1 MKSTKH
7 LWKRC
12 ISLLLVLCMVGA
24 FILPNIKVNAA
35 DTDAD
40 LWVDPV
46 NGSDA
51 NDGLTEATALKS
63 IQAAKSKAAELSAD
77 QDVVVILKSG
87 TYDATETIQF
97 GKADSGKN
105 GHTITYRSAS
115 GETAII
121 SGGKRLEGWTLHDAN
136 NNIYVTD
143 IPEGAELIRQF
154 YVNGQPQRMASTEVT
169 PTDWAMLSTAGY
181 SSPAVSSP
189 SSNEYLILDLGEDKM
204 ISSVVLYAGS
214 DRASDGNAAGFPQD
228 FTISTSADGINW
240 TVQVEETGFVAPIAR
255 SGAEFIFSTVGAR
268 YIKLDVTKLGNPTR
282 NKPEDYFLALS
293 EVFVGLSGKGSTID
307 LSLVQHLD
315 LDTNLLKN
323 SDVTIGYI
331 SGGGSLVPHVI
342 ADASKMLDGD
352 KNTVASTNAQIAS
365 WLKVYGGGNTQ
376 AFHIEISDVA
386 IPVGGVEL
394 TMLDA
399 SNPDRCWMTDFEI
412 QVTTDGENWTSVYSA
427 TDYDWTKTNAYTNV
441 FAFNPV
447 PATQIRILA
456 HETEIASNNHYY
468 LKIAEAAIYAP
479 AEVSV
484 NAEVTVDNGTGADK
498 LTDGKLDAY
507 YESESYTNSVDVD
520 APIVIKLAK
529 TESIGAVR
537 VYPNF
542 VDGKPVN
549 FMKAAQVYVSNDGET
564 WESVMELTLIAD
576 PMNGAQLLLFP
587 QGKLAQY
594 VKIVPMQLVGDG
606 KQFSLQLREVDI
618 VGTQVP
624 VDPNAGG
631 PTQKLEKTYTNVDIG
646 TTAVVL
652 GYYDN
657 PEMTGDI
664 IDYQAAKGEAEC
676 WRDGDFNSRGLT
688 DYFKFSELVQ
698 FGGQYVPA
706 WHMTLGGSGAEFGC
720 IELSVSKHMSGLPL
734 SFKIQVKTPT
744 SNGEWITIVEREDE
758 TWNLQHMTNK
768 YEFEAVTATELR
780 IVATKVG
787 AMEDYSA
794 SLEEIAKNPANHR
807 TRFEACEI
815 DLFKVTEQWVDVEE
829 SAPESDTIVYDK
841 VALTGD
847 DVLGF
852 GYYSGFDLENLV
864 GYAGSSPTFA
874 IDGNYGTRAETK
886 GQQFQWLQDNNG
898 GNAPALVLNLTK
910 DGKPSTINVIEI
922 AAREDGYCAPYHF
935 VLQITTE
942 ADSDK
947 WITVAEEETA
957 DWSKQNIKT
966 FRFDTVEAYKMRL
979 VCFDLTPAANIPRE
993 ECVGQTTTFL
1003 HLNEVS
1009 LYNIYD
1015 PGNPYAENTC
1025 TQGGSASETVNHK
1038 VHTITAKND
1047 NPENKHNANKAIDGL
1062 VTPENNNG
1070 WLVPKYYGLGD
1081 LTVGSPETIEIHTLY
1096 LWYHAIRH
1104 VDSASGDGTELY
1116 SESTGGY
1123 MPTWA
1128 ANSYAFIDT
1137 AGEWYI
1143 DRDAKK
1149 IYYKA
1154 DGTMDDKVAILPVT
1168 EQIINMKDCE
1178 NVTFEGITFEH
1189 TSWTHPSVAM
1199 YLDQQANTYYENQ
1212 KWVQAPA
1219 GILLLRCANIAF
1231 DKCEIRNMGTA
1242 GIKFKSDGDGTTT
1255 GCSVTNSLIH
1265 DISFSGIIVG
1275 EVYGHHGYQTHMLV
1289 KDTVIRNNYITRVGL
1304 DMFDSPAIIACY
1316 TNGTIIDHNEIAY
1329 CPYSGISTGWGWDQ
1343 DGDAAHEELGNLQ
1356 VTNNLVHDTGK
1367 TNRDGGSIYNLGPS
1381 KGSKMHGNYI
1391 YNSWDG
1397 SKTFENGLYLDQ
1409 GSAYWEVYNNVIG
1422 SNVGYWMHMWM
1433 TTIHDNHWHDNFYVE
1448 GTKGRNDGRNNTVEN
1463 NTAVPNGEFDSYEKA
1478 VEIMENAGLL
1488 DESVKR
1494 GIKEGFAPQH
1504 DITQDFMRGNEARY
1518 IEGDW
1523 GWNNVAASGQV
1534 SKTNYDSIKKEISI
1548 VVTPTTD
1555 VTAITLTFELE
1566 DGWTCDKK
1574 SGNTFDFTNPIEFTL
1589 TNGGQKIVW
1598 KVSVKNKIVSG
1609 DNIQG
1614 QVVDMGSILVNS
1626 DDADWSVKPAKRIG
1640 DTAFFNDYSGYL
1652 GQTFDVDTIFT
1663 FDMSSFMDET
1673 HKDWVAISLRNQDP
1687 YTSCLNGNTEY
1698 NISFNYHTIE
1708 VQKFDSGK
1716 RTVLYGNQTG
1726 FTSIYGELPNNF
1738 FYSNTRHSIKI
1749 GAVDVEDGVRL
1760 FMYVDNNLVFDI
1772 VDSDD
1777 PIRTGGYFAIYPE
1790 TQMISL
1796 HAYTNQDTS
1805 PDTSAL
1811 DEALAIVEGLVAS
1824 DYTEESY
1831 AAVMS
1836 AMTQAQTILATAGGV
1851 TQEMVD
1857 EACNLLTAALAALVQ
1872 NNGSTG
1878 PIIKPT
1884 EPDPT
1889 EPTEPKPTD
1898 PNGSGKT
1905 GDETLVISFIVLML
1919 LSVAGI
1925 VAVVSLKRRTA
1936 R

>member
-1 MKSTKH
+1 MTVLYTVYLKKEENPMKSTKH

-12 ISLLLVLCMVGA
+12 LSVLLVLCMVGA

-46 NGSDA
+46 KGNDA

-63 IQAAKSKAAELSAD
+63 IQAAKTKAAELSAEG
-77 QDVVVILKSG
+77 DVVVILKGG

-115 GETAII
+115 GQTAII

-143 IPEGAELIRQF
+143 IPAGTELTRQF
-154 YVNGQPQRMASTEVT
+154 YVNGEPQRMASTEVS
-169 PTDWAMLSTAGY
+169 PTDWAMLSSSGY
-181 SSPAVSSP
+181 VSPSVSSAN
-189 SSNEYLILDLGEDKM
+189 SNEYLILDLGEDKM
-204 ISSVVLYAGS
+204 ITSVVLYAGS

-228 FTISTSADGINW
+228 FTISTSADGTNW
-240 TVQVEETGFVAPIAR
+240 TVQVQETGFVAPIAR
-255 SGAEFIFSTVGAR
+255 AGAEFVFSTVGAR
-268 YIKLDVTKLGNPTR
+268 YIKLDVTKLGNPTKS
-282 NKPEDYFLALS
+282 NPGDYFLALS
-293 EVFVGLSGKGSTID
+293 EMFVGLSGKDNTVD

-315 LDTNLLKN
+315 LNSNLAGEAN
-323 SDVTIGYI
+323 ITDNG
-331 SGGGSLVPHVI
+331 LV
-342 ADASKMLDGD
+342 
-352 KNTVASTNAQIAS
+352 
-365 WLKVYGGGNTQ
+365 
-376 AFHIEISDVA
+376 IEVSDVA

-394 TMLDA
+394 TATAADKLT
-399 SNPDRCWMTDFEI
+399 NFKI
-412 QVTTDGENWTSVYSA
+412 QVTSDNETWTTVCSV
-427 TDYDWTKTNAYTNV
+427 TNFDWSKTNNLTNV

-447 PATQIRILA
+447 PATQVRIVCDAAELA
-456 HETEIASNNHYY
+456 GIA
-468 LKIAEAAIYAP
+468 KTTVYAP

-507 YESESYTNSVDVD
+507 YESEAYFTSVDVD
-520 APIVIKLAK
+520 APIVVKLNK
-529 TESIGAVR
+529 VESIGGVR
-537 VYPNF
+537 VYPNY

-549 FMKAAQVYVSNDGET
+549 FMKAARIFISNDGEA

-576 PMNGAQLLLFP
+576 PANGAQLLLFP
-587 QGKLAQY
+587 IGKLAQY
-594 VKIVPMQLVGDG
+594 VKIEPMQLAGDG
-606 KQFSLQLREVDI
+606 KDFSLQLRELDI

-624 VDPNAGG
+624 VDPNYGG

-657 PEMTGDI
+657 PEMTGNI
-664 IDYQAAKGEAEC
+664 INYQAANGEAEC

-780 IVATKVG
+780 VVATKVG
-787 AMEDYSA
+787 AMEDYSV

-815 DLFKVTEQWVDVEE
+815 DLFKVTEQWVEVEE
-829 SAPESDTIVYDK
+829 TAPESDTIVYDK

-864 GYAGSSPTFA
+864 DYAGSSPTFA

-898 GNAPALVLNLTK
+898 GNAPALLLNLAK
-910 DGKPSTINVIEI
+910 DGKPATINGIEV
-922 AAREDGYCAPYHF
+922 AVREDGCCAPYHF
-935 VLQITTE
+935 VLQVTTS
-942 ADSDK
+942 ADSDE
-947 WITVAEEETA
+947 WVTLVEHNEY
-957 DWSKQNIKT
+957 DWSKKNVVM
-966 FRFDTVEAYKMRL
+966 FRFNTVEAYKMRL

-1015 PGNPYAENTC
+1015 PGNPYAEDTC
-1025 TQGGSASETVNHK
+1025 TQGDSASQTVNHK
-1038 VHTITAKND
+1038 VHLIEAKND
-1047 NPENKHNANKAIDGL
+1047 NPTNKFNANKAIDGL
-1062 VTPENNNG
+1062 VTPDTDIG
-1070 WLVPKYYGLGD
+1070 WLVPESYKLGE
-1081 LTVGSPETIEIHTLY
+1081 LTIGNLNTIEIHTLY
-1096 LWYHAIRH
+1096 LWYHAINH
-1104 VDSASGDGTELY
+1104 VSSASGDGTELFG
-1116 SESTGGY
+1116 TTMGL

-1128 ANSYAFIDT
+1128 ANSYAFIDC

-1168 EQIINMKDCE
+1168 DRIINMEDCV
-1178 NVTFEGITFEH
+1178 NVKFDGITFEH
-1189 TSWTHPSVAM
+1189 TSWTYPSIAQ
-1199 YLDQQANTYYENQ
+1199 YNDQQANTYYENQ
-1212 KWVQAPA
+1212 KWIQAPA
-1219 GILLLRCANIAF
+1219 GMLLLRCTNIAF
-1231 DKCEIRNMGTA
+1231 DNCEIRNMGTA
-1242 GIKFKSDGDGTTT
+1242 GIKLKSDGDGTTT
-1255 GCSVTNSLIH
+1255 GCSITNSLIH

-1289 KDTVIRNNYITRVGL
+1289 KDTTIRNNYLTRVGL
-1304 DMFDSPAIIACY
+1304 DMFDSPAIVACY

-1397 SKTFENGLYLDQ
+1397 KKTYENGLYLDQ

-1433 TTIHDNHWHDNFYVE
+1433 STIHDNNWHDNFYVE
-1448 GTKGRNDGRNNTVEN
+1448 GTKGRNDGLNNTVKD
-1463 NTAVPNGEFDSYEKA
+1463 NTAVPNGDFSGYAKA
-1478 VEIMENAGLL
+1478 VEIMKNAGLT
-1488 DESVKR
+1488 DQNVKR
-1494 GIKEGFAPQH
+1494 GIKEGFASQH
-1504 DITQDFMRGNEARY
+1504 NITQDFYRGNKARY
-1518 IEGDW
+1518 IEGEW
-1523 GWNNVAASGQV
+1523 GWDNVASSGQV
-1534 SKTNYDSIKKEISI
+1534 SKTTYDSIKKEVTII
-1548 VVTPTTD
+1548 VTPTTD
-1555 VTAITLTFELE
+1555 LTKITLQFELE
-1566 DGWTCDKK
+1566 AGWTCDKK
-1574 SGNTFDFTNPIEFTL
+1574 SGATYDFTNPVVFTL
-1589 TNGGQKIVW
+1589 TSGSQKVVW
-1598 KVSVKNKIVSG
+1598 TVTVKNKVATEGTIAG
-1609 DNIQG
+1609 ETI
-1614 QVVDMGSILVNS
+1614 DMGALLLESENT
-1626 DDADWSVKPAKRIG
+1626 DWSEKPVKRLG
-1640 DTAFFNDYSGYL
+1640 DTAFFNSYSGYMKE
-1652 GQTFDVDTIFT
+1652 TFGTDAIFV
-1663 FDMSSFMDET
+1663 FDMTAALDESQ
-1673 HKDWVAISLRNQDP
+1673 KDWVAISLRNQDP
-1687 YTSCLNGNTEY
+1687 YVSCLNGNTEY

-1708 VQKFDSGK
+1708 VQKFDAGS
-1716 RTVLYGNQTG
+1716 RTVLYGAQTG
-1726 FTSIYGELPNNF
+1726 YTSVYGELPNNF
-1738 FYSNTRHSIKI
+1738 FTPNERHSIKI
-1749 GAVDVEDGVRL
+1749 GAVDVEEGVRL
-1760 FMYVDNNLVFDI
+1760 FMYVDGNLVFDF
-1772 VDSDD
+1772 VDTENPLRQS
-1777 PIRTGGYFAIYPE
+1777 GYFAIYPE
-1790 TQMISL
+1790 TQMIAL
-1796 HAYTNQDTS
+1796 HAHTNLDYT
-1805 PDTSAL
+1805 PDTEAL
-1811 DEALAIVEGLVAS
+1811 DEAMAIVEGLDAA

-1831 AAVMS
+1831 ADVLTAMS
-1836 AMTQAQTILATAGGV
+1836 QAQTILATAGGI
-1851 TQEMVD
+1851 TQDMVD
-1857 EACNLLTAALAALVQ
+1857 EACNLLTTALAALVRSD
-1872 NNGSTG
+1872 GGTG

-1884 EPDPT
+1884 EPEAT
-1889 EPTEPKPTD
+1889 EPEATEPDKD
-1898 PNGSGKT
+1898 PSGKT
-1905 GDETLVISFIVLML
+1905 GDEALVISFIILML
-1919 LSVAGI
+1919 LSVAGV
-1925 VAVVSLKRRTA
+1925 VAITSLKRRSA